1 MREATTSAVR
11 APTTSDARVTRVS
24 ERIRD
29 GGGEVDYVQAMEPE
43 SLTPYVGVLDS
54 PCVIAV
60 AAKFGSV
67 RLLDNVEIMCG
78 E

>member
-1 MREATTSAVR
+1 
-11 APTTSDARVTRVS
+11 
-24 ERIRD
+24 
-29 GGGEVDYVQAMEPE
+29 MEPE